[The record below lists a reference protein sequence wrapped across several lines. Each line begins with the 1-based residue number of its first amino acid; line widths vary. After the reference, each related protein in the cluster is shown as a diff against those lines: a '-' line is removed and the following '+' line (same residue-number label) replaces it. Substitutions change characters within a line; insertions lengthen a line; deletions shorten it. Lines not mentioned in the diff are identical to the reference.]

1 MLLPSLYVFFT
12 KLVTTAT
19 IHNYL
24 SLKKYPRIAKP
35 IKKPMGPPTL
45 EATAN
50 IIRAMKQPQPE
61 SLEELEDDSEYVYEE
76 DLELLLEARE
86 E

>member
-1 MLLPSLYVFFT
+1 
-12 KLVTTAT
+12 
-19 IHNYL
+19 
-24 SLKKYPRIAKP
+24 
-35 IKKPMGPPTL
+35 MGPPTL

-61 SLEELEDDSEYVYEE
+61 SLEELEHDSEYVYEE

>member
-1 MLLPSLYVFFT
+1 
-12 KLVTTAT
+12 
-19 IHNYL
+19 
-24 SLKKYPRIAKP
+24 
-35 IKKPMGPPTL
+35 MGPPTV

-50 IIRAMKQPQPE
+50 IIIAMKQPQPV
-61 SLEELEDDSEYVYEE
+61 SLEELEDDPEDVYEE